1 MDTIEHLVVVLEAK
15 VKLTLNK
22 VKQLQDENE
31 ALKKELISC
40 NQKIFSQFS
49 ELSSIEDQ
57 YKSLKMAN
65 TLSGSNEN
73 AREAKVKINALIKD
87 IDLCISQ
94 LSD

>member
-1 MDTIEHLVVVLEAK
+1 MRL
-15 VKLTLNK
+15 KLNQPLRK
-22 VKQLQDENE
+22 LKKLQDENE
-31 ALKKELISC
+31 ALKTELINC
-40 NQKIFSQFS
+40 NQKISNHLS

-57 YKSLKMAN
+57 YSSLKMAN

>member
-1 MDTIEHLVVVLEAK
+1 MDTIEHLVHVLEAK
-15 VKLTLNK
+15 VESTLKK

-31 ALKKELISC
+31 ALKKELIGC
-40 NQKIFSQFS
+40 NQKISKQFG
-49 ELSSIEDQ
+49 ELSSIEDR
-57 YKSLKMAN
+57 YNSLKMAN

-73 AREAKVKINALIKD
+73 AREAKIKINALIKD

>member
-1 MDTIEHLVVVLEAK
+1 MDTIEHLVEVLEAK
-15 VKLTLNK
+15 VKSTLEK
-22 VKQLQDENE
+22 VKKLQDENE
-31 ALKKELISC
+31 ALKTELINC
-40 NQKIFSQFS
+40 NQKISNHLS

-57 YKSLKMAN
+57 YSSLKMAN